1 MRAASALMI
10 CLALAG
16 CSRLGSLNPLGWFGG
31 GPRVET
37 VTDRSQLRPLVEPGA
52 LAVLR
57 ETRPLVDRIERVSL
71 DRTPSGAV
79 LSATGLAPGP
89 GYYNAELVRR
99 GVENGVLVYDFRAEA
114 PTDALAGGSP
124 AQRRITAAEA
134 LDRADLAGLR
144 GIRIVATTN
153 SAGTR

>member
-1 MRAASALMI
+1 MRALLALTI

-16 CSRLGSLNPLGWFGG
+16 CSRLGSLNPFGWFGG
-31 GPRVET
+31 GPQVAT
-37 VTDRSQLRPLVEPGA
+37 TTDRSQLRPLVDPGA
-52 LAVLR
+52 VVVVR
-57 ETRPLVDRIERVSL
+57 ETRPLVDRIEGVTL

-99 GVENGVLVYDFRAEA
+99 GVENGVAVYDFRAEA
-114 PTDALAGGSP
+114 PPNPVPGGSA

-134 LDRADLAGLR
+134 LDRSDLAGLS
-144 GIRIVATTN
+144 GIRVVATTN